1 MCARVLSG
9 YVRYM
14 RVSASTYIVQWVSKS
29 VPMSINL
36 AWLYHLVMNFR
47 EQSLASK
54 HQWMMEAKKNDK
66 QILRQYLW
74 NDFAVLC
81 VCGEKARD
89 DGIREIP
96 YWFVFHLISFCLVL
110 VLVFGASF
118 TNWSYTNNK
127 LYVVC
132 CAMCLYYTT
141 HNIFIVMTSV
151 LLLLSARSRSLSL
164 FIAFIAFRSSASI
177 APNTKKNQQQPQQ
190 RQ

>member
-1 MCARVLSG
+1 
-9 YVRYM
+9 
-14 RVSASTYIVQWVSKS
+14 
-29 VPMSINL
+29 
-36 AWLYHLVMNFR
+36 MNDGG
-47 EQSLASK
+47 
-54 HQWMMEAKKNDK
+54 KKNDK

-96 YWFVFHLISFCLVL
+96 YWFVFHLISFCLVLVL

-177 APNTKKNQQQPQQ
+177 APNTKKKSATTAAAAVAAATNQ
-190 RQ
+190 REWWSLHLYRAFI